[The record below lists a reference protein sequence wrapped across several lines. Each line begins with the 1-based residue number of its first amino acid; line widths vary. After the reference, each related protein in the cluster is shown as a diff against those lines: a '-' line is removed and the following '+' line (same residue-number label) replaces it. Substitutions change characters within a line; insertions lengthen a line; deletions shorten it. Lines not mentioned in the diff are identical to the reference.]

1 MADKTK
7 PVMNNYGQNTSLNT
21 HRNHGIEHL
30 PGSMTGENFKPW
42 QSSTESSNNL
52 LQTSTNIFIYANG
65 AMVGMIQSFNVN
77 ESRTINK
84 LQAIGYEGVVQA
96 VPSNTNGG
104 SLQVSR
110 IALYESNLW
119 GALGLTTTGKPH
131 NPVGSKVHTG
141 QDKAWQWDTYSYQ
154 NDPSKTQRVSSGLVF
169 KTLKDQRVP
178 IEIQVRTLKN
188 GSSSEY
194 YVERYVDCWLSA
206 YSKSYTI
213 GTITVAEQATIEYAD
228 VY

>member
-1 MADKTK
+1 MADVKGT
-7 PVMNNYGQNTSLNT
+7 MNNYQHNTGLNT

-30 PGSMTGENFKPW
+30 PGSMEGQNFTPW
-42 QSSTESSNNL
+42 QDETQSSDHL

-77 ESRTINK
+77 ESRNINK

-104 SLQVSR
+104 SLSVSR

-119 GALGLTTTGKPH
+119 GALGLTTTGNPH
-131 NPVGSKVHTG
+131 NPVGSKVHSGDGTP
-141 QDKAWQWDTYSYQ
+141 WQWDKYEYQ
-154 NDPSKTQRVSSGLVF
+154 NDPSTTQRVSSGLVF

-188 GSSSEY
+188 GSAGEY
-194 YVERYVDCWLSA
+194 YIERYVDCWLSA
-206 YSKSYTI
+206 YSKSYTV
-213 GTITVAEQATIEYAD
+213 GTITVAEQATIQYAD

>member
-1 MADKTK
+1 MGDIKET
-7 PVMNNYGQNTSLNT
+7 MSNYQHNTGLNT

-30 PGSMTGENFKPW
+30 PGSMEGHNFEPW
-42 QSSTESSNNL
+42 QDESASSDHL
-52 LQTSTNIFIYANG
+52 LQTSTNVFVYAND
-65 AMVGMIQSFNVN
+65 AMVGMIQSFTVN
-77 ESRTINK
+77 ESRNINK

-119 GALGLTTTGKPH
+119 GALGLTTTGAPH
-131 NPVGSKVHTG
+131 NPVGSKVHNG
-141 QDKAWQWDTYSYQ
+141 SSKPWQWDTYEYQ

-178 IEIQVRTLKN
+178 IEIQTRTPKN
-188 GSSSEY
+188 GTRGEY
-194 YVERYVDCWLSA
+194 FIERYVDCWLSSF
-206 YSKSYTI
+206 SKSYSV
-213 GTITVAEQATIEYAD
+213 GTITVAENATIQYSD